1 VTSLLAGYL
10 DRTGAPVI
18 PATLRYA
25 GPFHGGV
32 ALVKPFGSWTY
43 GFIGIDGKWILEP
56 PVAAYNEWS
65 EGIAGFNIG
74 GALDDVGD
82 VVGGAWGLIGEGRVI
97 KRAQYEDVG
106 GCAQGLIPFRDGGLW
121 GYLDREGNERVDA
134 RFDEADDF
142 SKDGLAVVTEDG
154 RDGYLDTHGE
164 WKLQLKFD
172 SLAPTSEGRGR
183 AKLGDVWHVIDLEG
197 NLLSEGFDEI
207 RRFYGGMAR
216 VVRQGRVG
224 YVDRDGQLIGKA
236 WFDEGAR
243 YGDGLAPVRIDRAWY
258 VLDRRG
264 AVHGPYRRALA
275 PTEGLARIV
284 IEDGAVGFLGVD
296 GQIAISPRYQ
306 TARAFHQGVAA
317 AARDGLWTY
326 IDTKGQ
332 ELHEPYWHRAGSFH
346 EGLATVRYGARAGV
360 VDKTG
365 RLVVPV
371 QHDAIDDYS
380 GGLAAVRTIQWRQVT
395 APPPD
400 WKVTPPG
407 GLAEETFTGAGRD
420 DEVAISVAHGAL
432 PPDVAV
438 RLRHVIGMWSDIAA
452 AQAGSDAV
460 TEDRADGDA
469 LALRLGGVPYPVELS
484 AVLLEE
490 LRLLGVPIRELVL
503 ARIRSVGASGADWS
517 TLPG

>member
-32 ALVKPFGSWTY
+32 ALVKPFGSWSY
-43 GFIGIDGKWILEP
+43 GFIGSDGAWLLEP

-74 GALDDVGD
+74 GALDEDGD
-82 VVGGAWGLIGEGRVI
+82 VIGGAWGLIGDGKII
-97 KRAQYEDVG
+97 KRAQFEDVG
-106 GCAQGLIPFRDGGLW
+106 GCGHGLIPFREGGLW
-121 GYLDREGNERVDA
+121 GYLDRTGGEVVDA

-142 SKDGLAVVTEDG
+142 SKDGFAVVTEDG
-154 RDGYLDTHGE
+154 RDGYLDTRGE
-164 WKLQLKFD
+164 WKLRLKFD
-172 SLAPTSEGRGR
+172 GLAPTSEGRGR
-183 AKLGDVWHVIDLEG
+183 ARLGDVWHVIDLDG
-197 NLLSEGFDEI
+197 NVLSEGFDEI

-216 VVRQGRVG
+216 VTRAGRIG
-224 YVDRDGQLIGKA
+224 YVDRDGQLVGKA

-284 IEDGAVGFLGVD
+284 DEDGAVGFLGAD
-296 GQIAISPRYQ
+296 GAVAIAPRYQ
-306 TARAFHQGVAA
+306 TARAFHEGAA
-317 AARDGLWTY
+317 AVSRDGLWTY
-326 IDTKGQ
+326 VDARGQ

-360 VDKTG
+360 VDRAG

-371 QHDAIDDYS
+371 QHDAIDDFS
-380 GGLAAVRTIQWRQVT
+380 GGLAAVRTMQWRQVT
-395 APPPD
+395 PPPMD
-400 WKVTPPG
+400 WRVTPPG
-407 GLAEETFTGAGRD
+407 GLAAEAFAGAGRD
-420 DEVAISVAHGAL
+420 DELALSIAHGHVA
-432 PPDVAV
+432 PDVAL

-460 TEDRADGDA
+460 TEDQADADA
-469 LALRLGGVPYPVELS
+469 LNLRLGGVPYPVELT
-484 AVLLEE
+484 AVLIEE
-490 LRLLGVPIRELVL
+490 LRELGVPIKQLVL
-503 ARIRSVGASGADWS
+503 ARFQTSGGSGNWS

>member
-1 VTSLLAGYL
+1 MTSLLAGYL

-18 PATLRYA
+18 AATLRYA

-32 ALVKPFGSWTY
+32 ALVKPFGSWSY
-43 GFIGIDGKWILEP
+43 GFIGADGTWILEP

-74 GALDDVGD
+74 GTLDEDGD
-82 VVGGAWGLIGEGRVI
+82 VVGGAWGLIGDGRI
-97 KRAQYEDVG
+97 ISRARYEDVG
-106 GCAQGLIPFRDGGLW
+106 GCGQGLIPFRDGGLW
-121 GYLDREGNERVDA
+121 GYLDRDGRERVEA

-142 SKDGLAVVTEDG
+142 SKDGLAVVTEHG
-154 RDGYLDTHGE
+154 RDGYLDTRGE
-164 WKLQLKFD
+164 WKLRPELD
-172 SLAPTSEGRGR
+172 GLAPTSEGRGR
-183 AKLGDVWHVIDLEG
+183 AKRGDVWHVIDLEG
-197 NLLSEGFDEI
+197 NVLSEGFDEI

-216 VVRQGRVG
+216 VVRDGRIG

-243 YGDGLAPVRIDRAWY
+243 YGDGLAPVRLDRAWY
-258 VLDRRG
+258 VLDSRG

-284 IEDGAVGFLGVD
+284 VDGGAVGFLDAG
-296 GQIAISPRYQ
+296 GEIAIPPRYEA
-306 TARAFHQGVAA
+306 ARAFHQGAA
-317 AARDGLWTY
+317 AVARDGLWTY
-326 IDTKGQ
+326 IDTKGK

-346 EGLATVRYGARAGV
+346 EGLATVRYGARAGA
-360 VDKTG
+360 VDQTG

-380 GGLAAVRTIQWRQVT
+380 DGLAAVRTIQWRQVT
-395 APPPD
+395 PPPPD
-400 WKVTPPG
+400 WKATPTG
-407 GLAEETFTGAGRD
+407 GLAAEGFAGAGRD
-420 DEVAISVAHGAL
+420 DELTIRVAHGPL
-432 PPDVAV
+432 PPDLAL
-438 RLRHVIGMWSDIAA
+438 RLRHVIGMWSDVAA

-460 TEDRADGDA
+460 TEDRADRDA
-469 LALRLGGVPYPVELS
+469 LVLRLGGVPYPVELS

-503 ARIRSVGASGADWS
+503 ARIRSSGGSGVSWS